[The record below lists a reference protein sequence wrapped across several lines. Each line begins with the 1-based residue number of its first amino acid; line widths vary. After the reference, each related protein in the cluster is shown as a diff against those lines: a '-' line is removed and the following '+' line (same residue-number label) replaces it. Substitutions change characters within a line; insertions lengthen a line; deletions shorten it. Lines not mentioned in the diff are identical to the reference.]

1 MAGSA
6 AVAAMLAF
14 TGVANAVESLESE
27 TLQSETP
34 RSETPQSESLK
45 SETSESESLDSG
57 SLDSGSLDFGSL
69 ATGSVGPGSSVPE
82 AFVENPDPV
91 PPTRDDIT
99 TPAIV
104 GQKIVSAQQ
113 QQLTIASPA
122 LRREV
127 TVQVL
132 APVGGSTGRPVLYM
146 LDGVSAPEHASDW
159 SNRVV
164 RDFFADKDTNVVFL
178 NGGRGSMYT
187 DWDLPDP
194 RLGWNRWETF
204 ITDELPPLIDAKLGA
219 NGRNVIAG
227 NSMGAQ
233 AAMMLAHR
241 NPTLYAGVAAY
252 SGCYSTSDTLG
263 RLSAQLTTTSQGG
276 DPANMWSNPTGPAW
290 VEHDT
295 LRNAEALRGK
305 ELYVSAGTG
314 RPGPLEEGANART
327 LLIGGVLEAGAN
339 MCTRQLESRLD
350 QLRIPATFSY
360 SPTGVHDWPLWL
372 QELPESWPSLQRGLG
387 I

>member
-1 MAGSA
+1 MAGRAMMGSA
-6 AVAAMLAF
+6 VVAAML
-14 TGVANAVESLESE
+14 TVPGVANAA
-27 TLQSETP
+27 
-34 RSETPQSESLK
+34 
-45 SETSESESLDSG
+45 G
-57 SLDSGSLDFGSL
+57 SLDSGSLDAGSL
-69 ATGSVGPGSSVPE
+69 ATGSVGSGSSVLPV
-82 AFVENPDPV
+82 FQDDPGPV

-99 TPAIV
+99 TPAV
-104 GQKIVSAQQ
+104 VAEKVVSAQER
-113 QQLTIASPA
+113 QLTIASPA

-132 APVGGSTGRPVLYM
+132 TPVGGSTGRPVLYM
-146 LDGVSAPEHASDW
+146 LDGVSAHENASGW
-159 SNRVV
+159 VGRVA

-178 NGGRGSMYT
+178 NGARGSMYT

-194 RLGWNRWETF
+194 RLGWNQWETF
-204 ITDELPPLIDAKLGA
+204 ITDELPALIDAELGA
-219 NGRNVIAG
+219 NGRNMIAG

-233 AAMMLAHR
+233 SAMMLAHR
-241 NPTLYAGVAAY
+241 NPELYAGVAAY

-263 RLSAQLTTTSQGG
+263 RLSVQMTVTSQAG

-314 RPGPLEEGANART
+314 LPGPLEEGADAQT
-327 LLIGGVLEAGAN
+327 LLVGGALEAGSN

-350 QLRIPATFSY
+350 RLDIPATFSY
-360 SPTGVHDWPLWL
+360 SATGAHAWPLWVE
-372 QELPESWPSLQRGLG
+372 ELPESWPSLQRGLG